1 MPRPGVPAIGI
12 LGDVERITRTI
23 DMAKS
28 SWAVLRADREL
39 LWLPVLSAI
48 ASLIAIAVFF
58 VPALLVNDGLT
69 DAETGQTNPMA
80 IVLLVA
86 GSLVVAMIAVF
97 FQGALVHGADERLGG
112 GDPTVSSAIK
122 GATARLPRLL
132 GWAVLNFVV
141 GSIIRALR
149 ERGGI
154 VGALG
159 GAIAEMAWN
168 LVTFLAVPVVMIENL
183 GPIDTVK
190 RSTELFKRTG
200 GENGAAQ
207 VGFGLLG
214 FVAVLPAV
222 VVVFLGSALGSGG
235 LALAIIVAVVYIAG
249 VLVTLTALN
258 AVFQTVL
265 YRYAADG
272 VVPDEFG
279 QTAIGGA
286 FDHR

>member
-1 MPRPGVPAIGI
+1 M
-12 LGDVERITRTI
+12 ERISRTI

-58 VPALLVNDGLT
+58 LPALLLNDGLT
-69 DAETGQTNPMA
+69 DETGQTNPMA
-80 IVLLVA
+80 MVLMVA
-86 GSLVVAMIAVF
+86 GSLLVAMIAVF

-112 GDPTVSSAIK
+112 GDPTVSSAIR
-122 GATARLPRLL
+122 GAMARLPKLL
-132 GWAVLNFVV
+132 GWAVVNFVV
-141 GSIIRALR
+141 GSIIRAIR
-149 ERGGI
+149 ERGGLLGGI
-154 VGALG
+154 G

-168 LVTFLAVPVVMIENL
+168 LITFLAVPVVMIENR

-190 RSTELFKRTG
+190 RSTELFKRTW
-200 GENGAAQ
+200 GENVAAQ
-207 VGFGLLG
+207 IGFGLLG

-222 VVVFLGSALGSGG
+222 IVIALGAAVGSAV
-235 LALAIIVAVVYIAG
+235 LALAIVIGVVYIAA
-249 VLVTLTALN
+249 VIVTITALN

-279 QTAIGGA
+279 ETAIGGA
-286 FDHR
+286 FDHK

>member
-132 GWAVLNFVV
+132 GGAVLNFVV

-190 RSTELFKRTG
+190 RADLRI
-200 GENGAAQ
+200 
-207 VGFGLLG
+207 
-214 FVAVLPAV
+214 
-222 VVVFLGSALGSGG
+222 
-235 LALAIIVAVVYIAG
+235 ALAI
-249 VLVTLTALN
+249 
-258 AVFQTVL
+258 
-265 YRYAADG
+265 YASDILERDVG
-272 VVPDEFG
+272 F
-279 QTAIGGA
+279 
-286 FDHR
+286 

>member
-1 MPRPGVPAIGI
+1 
-12 LGDVERITRTI
+12 VERITRTI

-28 SWAVLRADREL
+28 SWAVLRVDREL

-48 ASLIAIAVFF
+48 ASLITIVVFF

-69 DAETGQTNPMA
+69 DETGQTNPMA
-80 IVLLVA
+80 LVLMIV
-86 GSLVVAMIAVF
+86 GSLAVAMIAVF

-122 GATARLPRLL
+122 GAMGRLPKLL

-141 GSIIRALR
+141 GSIIRAIR
-149 ERGGI
+149 ERGGLL
-154 VGALG
+154 GGLG

-183 GPIDTVK
+183 GPIETVK
-190 RSTELFKRTG
+190 RSTALFKRTW
-200 GENGAAQ
+200 GENVAAQ

-214 FVAVLPAV
+214 LVAILPAV
-222 VVVFLGSALGSGG
+222 LVVALGSALGSVG
-235 LALAIIVAVVYIAG
+235 LALAVVVAVVYAAVVIVA
-249 VLVTLTALN
+249 LTALN

-279 QTAIGGA
+279 RTAIGGA
-286 FDHR
+286 FDHK